1 MQSDVTYVVGTPF
14 GGEIHRR
21 RRENGR
27 PHAAVRLAALSNG
40 VNALSVSALR
50 RRWGAAPGTTPWL
63 PVWSRAA
70 ALRALRAVLVIP
82 GLFAITDRVL
92 GNPQM
97 ATFAAFGGFATLV
110 LASFGGTRRDKLISH
125 CALAVAGSVLVI
137 VGTAVNSSVAL
148 AAIVTVPVTFA
159 VFFAGIAGPNAS
171 SGVTAALLAYVLPAA
186 SPGTISMV
194 PDRLAGWWLAS
205 VAGTAAVLLLSPP
218 NSDDAVRRA
227 ASNLAAALAN
237 GIATMLR
244 SERSEDDLAACI
256 DAKHE
261 LLSTFNTTVIA
272 PTGIG
277 TAEQA
282 LANGVELLEWC
293 SALFTDMVQERSDLS
308 DADAAD
314 RELLAVSGAV
324 LRDAGSLFA
333 GGDVWPDL
341 DRLDQCRKDSIMR
354 LQSLP
359 TDRDDFRERTQLSF
373 HAQALAVT
381 ALVVGADA
389 LVVRRRVDAD
399 WVAEQRTRWF
409 GGATL
414 GPGAE
419 RQLAG
424 LAKYSG
430 IARRHA
436 SVRSVWFINSLRG
449 SLALAL
455 AVLVADLTSV
465 QHGFWVVFGT
475 LSVLRTNAAS
485 TGSTALRAL
494 LGTAAGFVLGAAL
507 IVAIGTDTSALW
519 VALPIALAIAAYSPG
534 TAPFAVG
541 QAAFTVTVAVLFNLI
556 VPVGWR
562 VGVVRIEDVALGCA
576 VSVVV
581 GTLFWPRGVSSVVSD
596 DLADAYR
603 AGASYLTQAVAR
615 VSGLLDGGQVNG
627 MAAVTTGLR
636 LDDALRGF
644 IAEQGTKRLPREE
657 LWRLVGGTLRLRLT
671 AHAVAGMPPERADDL
686 GPAAEV
692 IARRTEILDEWYD
705 RLAMQLSRPSGQPIA
720 ALAVPEIEGS
730 VEPST
735 HSRHAIWLCEHLDHL
750 TEHLEELVR
759 PAAHVAEVRR
769 LPWWR

>member
-1 MQSDVTYVVGTPF
+1 
-14 GGEIHRR
+14 
-21 RRENGR
+21 
-27 PHAAVRLAALSNG
+27 
-40 VNALSVSALR
+40 
-50 RRWGAAPGTTPWL
+50 L
-63 PVWSRAA
+63 PVWSRVA

-82 GLFAITDRVL
+82 GLFAITDKVI

-110 LASFGGTRRDKLISH
+110 LANFGGTRRDKLIAH
-125 CALAVAGSVLVI
+125 GALALAGSVLI
-137 VGTAVNSSVAL
+137 IIGTAINSSVAV

-159 VFFAGIAGPNAS
+159 VFFAGVAGPNAA

-186 SPGTISMV
+186 SPGTISLV

-205 VAGTAAVLLLSPP
+205 VAGTVAVLVLSPP
-218 NSDDAVRRA
+218 SADDAVRRN
-227 ASNLAAALAN
+227 ASNLAAALAK
-237 GIATMLR
+237 GIEAMLR
-244 SERSEDDLAACI
+244 GERSEDELADCI

-261 LLSTFNTTVIA
+261 LLSTFNTATTA

-277 TAEQA
+277 TADQA

-293 SALFTDMVQERSDLS
+293 SALFTDMVHERSDVS

-314 RELLAVSGAV
+314 RELLAVSATV
-324 LRDAGSLFA
+324 LRDSGALFA
-333 GGDVWPDL
+333 GARTWPDL
-341 DRLDQCRKDSIMR
+341 DRLEQCRKESVMR
-354 LQSLP
+354 LHRLAP
-359 TDRDDFRERTQLSF
+359 DHDDFREQAQLSF

-381 ALVVGADA
+381 ALVIGAEA
-389 LVVRRRVDAD
+389 LVARRLVDAD

-414 GPGAE
+414 GPGGS
-419 RQLAG
+419 RRLSG
-424 LAKYSG
+424 VAKYSG

-436 SVRSVWFINSLRG
+436 TVRSVWFVNSLRG
-449 SLALAL
+449 SLALAA
-455 AVLVADLTSV
+455 AVLVADLSGV
-465 QHGFWVVFGT
+465 QHGFWVVLGT
-475 LSVLRTNAAS
+475 LSVLRTSAAS

-494 LGTAAGFVLGAAL
+494 LGTAVGFVIGGAL

-519 VALPIALAIAAYSPG
+519 VALPIALAVAAYSPG

-541 QAAFTVTVAVLFNLI
+541 QAAFTVVIAVLFNLI

-576 VSVVV
+576 VSIAV
-581 GTLFWPRGVSSVVSD
+581 GTLFWPRGASSVVGD

-615 VSGLLDGGQVNG
+615 VSGMLEGGPVDGIP
-627 MAAVTTGLR
+627 AVRAGLR

-644 IAEQGTKRLPREE
+644 TAEQGTKRLSREE
-657 LWRLVGGTLRLRLT
+657 LWRLVGGSLRLRLT
-671 AHAVAGMPPERADDL
+671 AHAVAGMPPGKGDDL
-686 GPAAEV
+686 GPARDL
-692 IARRTEILDEWYD
+692 IAHRTEVLGAWYD
-705 RLAMQLSRPSGQPIA
+705 RLAAQVSRPSGQAIVPLA
-720 ALAVPEIEGS
+720 APEFDGS
-730 VEPST
+730 VEAST

-750 TEHLEELVR
+750 ADHLEELVR
-759 PAAHVAEVRR
+759 PAAHLAEMRR